1 MRTGEVMRAWAVAVM
16 LAAMC
21 VSVTAQS
28 DTGQEKGLPSAP
40 APGSTTQFSS
50 DSPANVPPV
59 VVEPV
64 GPPAYRP
71 LTSHQKFHIFVQQTY
86 SVYTVANTAFDAG
99 WAQMTD
105 DWPAYGQGMEGYGK
119 RYGALLAN
127 HEAGT
132 FFENFLFP
140 TLLRQDPRYFRKGEG
155 HSLFAR
161 VPYAASRVLI
171 TQSDRGHSSFNAS
184 LLLGLLFVDGVTNAY
199 YPRPERGLGNTMT
212 RFGGSVLSSAET
224 NLLREFMP
232 DMMRIFHRHEPE
244 KLKKLEQLEKKV
256 PLADKLTHP
265 NDGTVQPAGAPS
277 GDAAPAAGGAAGK
290 GSAAGSNQRSPEAS
304 SQGNSPSTSPH

>member
-1 MRTGEVMRAWAVAVM
+1 
-16 LAAMC
+16 
-21 VSVTAQS
+21 
-28 DTGQEKGLPSAP
+28 
-40 APGSTTQFSS
+40 
-50 DSPANVPPV
+50 
-59 VVEPV
+59 
-64 GPPAYRP
+64 
-71 LTSHQKFHIFVQQTY
+71 TSHQKFHIFVQQTY
-86 SVYTVANTAFDAG
+86 SLYTVANTAFDAG

-140 TLLRQDPRYFRKGEG
+140 TLLRQDPRYFREGEG

-171 TQSDRGHSSFNAS
+171 TQSDSGHSTFNSS
-184 LLLGLLFVDGVTNAY
+184 LLLGLLFVDGITNAY

-232 DMMRIFHRHEPE
+232 DMMRVFYRHEPE
-244 KLKKLEQLEKKV
+244 KLKKLEELEKKV
-256 PLADKLTHP
+256 PLADKLTRP
-265 NDGTVQPAGAPS
+265 NDGTVQPASAASAPS
-277 GDAAPAAGGAAGK
+277 AGAAG
-290 GSAAGSNQRSPEAS
+290 SPRAPQAS
-304 SQGNSPSTSPH
+304 SQ